1 MGKYTTTLGKW
12 TMASL
17 LLTTPILTAL
27 PVGDAQAATTTVEVD
42 DVQSLLENLPAEA
55 DFKTVEHGEAFYE
68 MQLKCDELTSA
79 NKKTIKNSD
88 KYKVLYEKIIVEMR
102 AINSEYTVWDS
113 VIFTRFLKTFEL
125 KILLKSNKLKPF
137 DDLTL
142 ADKKDVDTITNLQRY
157 VLQPYFDAYVKND
170 AYSYA
175 DLTAA
180 GDKIKT
186 LNAAQNLTNA
196 LEALPKKAD
205 LTLTYRSELSAAR
218 SKYNSLMTTK
228 YLALVTDTIEQY
240 EGYKEQYIK
249 LEQQEV
255 ADMTTS
261 LAAIGTLETVQPS
274 QLDDLAKL
282 GERYKNLL
290 FEEAKSQFD
299 NDLLGRLQLQA
310 GALKGKDVEAMI
322 QKLGSVDAITL
333 ENEQA
338 LIAVAEAYADLP
350 TANAKGQV
358 ESFEIFLA
366 MQTRLAQLKTAQELD
381 VQISTLTATDFQAIS
396 TIRQAIDKL
405 DEAVVK
411 QMKNYDAFVAIEAQV
426 TAEQQQTL
434 INELNTALAQ
444 PVENV
449 EQWIAKFMLVTEGNR
464 SQVTNQLA
472 LAKKVI
478 ALIKEDD
485 DQTFSDVTW
494 QYMNQ
499 LSAVDKK
506 NVAYATWEKYVA
518 AKQEA
523 QQELEKAVDV
533 QTAIYRL
540 PLASGLETT
549 DIQRVKRVAEQ
560 YDALTKLGQDAV
572 SQEMTKKL
580 DELLV
585 KIATLQQQQDVQLV
599 MQLIT
604 ELPNPLTMNEEAA
617 LKNIRLQYDAL
628 PAEQQ
633 DEVINYAKLVEAEQE
648 MVLLK
653 EEQKQAAEQALETL
667 NGAIE
672 KLDASKLDLTEEAA
686 IQALREQYDVLTAD
700 EKKQITAVA
709 NLEAAEQRIESL
721 LRAVTALEDLIN
733 TINPLENPALIAV
746 ARSNYELLSPAQQQ
760 RVRNIDQL
768 TMYEMYLETGTGVET
783 QNPVLANKVMD
794 LIKALPAD
802 KEVVLEDQL
811 QIQQARESY
820 EQLTAESKAKV
831 TNLATLMEGE
841 AQLAIL
847 QKAAQQKVAPV
858 SQLIAQLPKTLSL
871 RDEEAVQV
879 IRNQVNM
886 FTIYEQSLIENLA
899 TLFAAEDTLN
909 ELKNKDVKAVQQVEL
924 LIAVLPEKADLTL
937 SYASVVAE
945 AQRAYEKLTTEQQ
958 QRITAYDKLQA
969 AVKKMA
975 ILQMDTVLT
984 VPTMTNMTKTL
995 KGKATPKAKI
1005 YIYIGGKR
1013 LGSATVSEAGNYKV
1027 VIPRQKKG
1035 AVIKY
1040 IVKYDG
1046 EELLRKTVKVKAA
1059 RVKTA
1064 IALKATNQTIT
1075 GKAKKSTTVKV
1086 YKGSKRLKTVKT
1098 TAKGTFKA
1106 TIATQKKGTKLK
1118 VYVYDVAGN
1127 RSAVKTVVVK

>member
-1 MGKYTTTLGKW
+1 MMMGNYTTTLGKW
-12 TMASL
+12 TIASL

-27 PVGDAQAATTTVEVD
+27 PVSNAQAATTTA
-42 DVQSLLENLPAEA
+42 DVTTLLEALPEAA
-55 DFKTVEHGEAFYE
+55 DFTFTTDADEFYAMQVQCDTLSYTNKQIITKTE
-68 MQLKCDELTSA
+68 
-79 NKKTIKNSD
+79 
-88 KYKVLYEKIIVEMR
+88 KYKALYAK
-102 AINSEYTVWDS
+102 
-113 VIFTRFLKTFEL
+113 VIEGMKAAYPEEDRSDTAVFKSFTSTFEL
-125 KILLKSNKLKPF
+125 KGLLQPGSLKPF
-137 DDLTL
+137 EELTL
-142 ADKKDVDTITNLQRY
+142 ADKTFLDKVKTLKNSALE
-157 VLQPYFDAYVKND
+157 PYFNTFINSGYK
-170 AYSYA
+170 YEE
-175 DLTAA
+175 LTAA
-180 GDKIKT
+180 IDKMT
-186 LNAAQNLTNA
+186 MLNYAKLLTDA
-196 LEALPKKAD
+196 VATLPKVEE
-205 LTLTYRSELSAAR
+205 LTLADRSEYIKVR
-218 SKYNSLMTTK
+218 TKYNSLMTAK
-228 YLALVTDTIEQY
+228 YLELAKADIANYKQYEQRYLALE
-240 EGYKEQYIK
+240 EE
-249 LEQQEV
+249 EV
-255 ADMTTS
+255 ASMMAS
-261 LAAIGTLETVQPS
+261 LQTVGTVETVQPE
-274 QLDDLAKL
+274 QLELLLELAA
-282 GERYKNLL
+282 RYKNLL
-290 FEEAKSQFD
+290 YDDSKNQFD
-299 NDLLGRLQLQA
+299 NDLLVTLQLKA
-310 GALKGKDVEAMI
+310 GELQGKKVEALI
-322 QKLGSVDAITL
+322 QELGAVDELTVDDESALEAIATAY
-333 ENEQA
+333 NA
-338 LIAVAEAYADLP
+338 LP
-350 TANAKGQV
+350 SANAKGYV
-358 ESFEIFLA
+358 ESFELFLA
-366 MQTRLAQLKTAQELD
+366 MQARLTQLQTAQTLD
-381 VQISTLTATDFQAIS
+381 AQMHDLTATDFQAIA

-464 SQVTNQLA
+464 GQVTNQLA
-472 LAKKVI
+472 LAQKVI
-478 ALIKEDD
+478 ALIEADN

-549 DIQRVKRVAEQ
+549 DIQRVKRVAEK

-580 DELLV
+580 AELLV

-604 ELPNPLTMNEEAA
+604 ELPNPLTMNEETA

-633 DEVINYAKLVEAEQE
+633 DEVTNYAKLVEAEQE

-667 NGAIE
+667 NAAIE

-733 TINPLENPALIAV
+733 TINPLENPALIAA

-783 QNPVLANKVMD
+783 QNPVLANKVID

-831 TNLATLMEGE
+831 TNLATLMEVE

-847 QKAAQQKVAPV
+847 QQAAQQKVAPV

-886 FTIYEQSLIENLA
+886 FTIYEQSLIGNLA

-975 ILQMDTVLT
+975 ILQMDAVLT

-995 KGKATPKAKI
+995 KGKAIPKAKI

-1027 VIPRQKKG
+1027 VIPRQKKD

-1059 RVKTA
+1059 SVKVA
-1064 IALKATNQTIT
+1064 SAVKATSKTVT
-1075 GKAKKSTTVKV
+1075 GKAANNTTIKI
-1086 YKGSKRLKTVKT
+1086 YKGTKRLKTVKT